1 MSSLKDKEYPSL
13 KRKGL
18 SIGSGSYKPVNTLG
32 AAPRNELPNSNN
44 VSEETFLS
52 NITMKRVTPLEMIPA
67 FHWNVPKNVDID

>member
-52 NITMKRVTPLEMIPA
+52 NITMKESYAPEMIPA